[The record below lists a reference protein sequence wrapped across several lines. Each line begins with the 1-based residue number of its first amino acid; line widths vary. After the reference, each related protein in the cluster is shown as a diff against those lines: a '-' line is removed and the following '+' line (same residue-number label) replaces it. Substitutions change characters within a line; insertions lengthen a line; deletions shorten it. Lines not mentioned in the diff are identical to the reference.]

1 MGTAAGLGHDRVP
14 GFERAS
20 VTSTG
25 AVVIVGTNGNNDIEA
40 SGSSVTIFGHGNDSL
55 RGGRSNDSLNGGFG
69 DDALDGGD
77 GMDRLRG
84 GPGSDTCTRGE
95 TLFSCP

>member
-1 MGTAAGLGHDRVP
+1 VP

-40 SGSSVTIFGHGNDSL
+40 SGSSVTIFGRDGFDDLTGGHGNDSL